1 MVERVD
7 KEQIPPSGKGLNEN
21 GWDMMMM
28 MTNMMMM
35 MMKERRKRRTVFFN
49 FSNSLLS

>member
-1 MVERVD
+1 MVEWVD

-35 MMKERRKRRTVFFN
+35 MMKERRKRRAVFFN
-49 FSNSLLS
+49 LSNPLLS

>member
-1 MVERVD
+1 MVEWVD

-35 MMKERRKRRTVFFN
+35 LKVFFN
-49 FSNSLLS
+49 LSNPLLS

>member
-35 MMKERRKRRTVFFN
+35 KKERRKRRAVFFN
-49 FSNSLLS
+49 LSNPLLS